1 MKKWI
6 VVILCIMAFSVGYAN
21 TDKDTSET
29 SEIDKKTERI
39 IAEQKTREEKERK
52 TKEKER
58 KTCEVCGHY
67 GNDVISNSA
76 LDDERRMCRDCMS
89 EAREKQ
95 RKADKEAKIKE
106 EQKEQQEKEERT
118 RIAYEDDNIIIKV
131 RAEDMKKFIWPR
143 AEGDFYVKI
152 VTEVINK
159 GNKTASVTFP
169 PESIIINNTDSNGDN
184 YNIIDTQISV
194 LSDYHTEEYIHATK
208 NINGQDCSYYD
219 KYVEYTKELE
229 ANESFEFER
238 LIVGNKDNIESK
250 ILFNINSVTFNF
262 RVNDSELKKV
272 TVNNISYNNDSKIE
286 EKITNKEQEEKEAAA
301 TQEKIARAKARRDEA
316 DRKAGIR
323 QSNTNNNKQNNN
335 DNNNYNTNTTNNSKG
350 IEYVQDNNIK
360 QAYNNLP
367 TSVKQL
373 FKDINCE
380 VKEVNVVSVPGAIGA
395 FSAGGSYGHPT
406 IEIQKNNKY
415 ITYTVYHE
423 FGHMLDC
430 GYNYKYES
438 KENEFYNIYLDERAE
453 FRTDYNYQYAISEVE
468 EYFASSFAEYII
480 NPQRLKS
487 NTPRTYNYIVNAI
500 NNIE

>member
-29 SEIDKKTERI
+29 SETDKKTERI
-39 IAEQKTREEKERK
+39 IAEQKTRE
-52 TKEKER
+52 EKER

-76 LDDERRMCRDCMS
+76 LDDERKMCRDCMS
-89 EAREKQ
+89 KAREKQ
-95 RKADKEAKIKE
+95 RKTDKEAKNKE
-106 EQKEQQEKEERT
+106 EQKEQQEKEERAI
-118 RIAYEDDNIIIKV
+118 IAYEDNNIIIKV

-169 PESIIINNTDSNGDN
+169 SESIMINNTDSNGDN
-184 YNIIDTQISV
+184 YNIIDTQISA
-194 LSDYHTEEYIHATK
+194 LSDYHTEEYIYVTR
-208 NINGQDCSYYD
+208 NINGQDCSHYD
-219 KYVEYTKELE
+219 KYIEYTKELE
-229 ANESFEFER
+229 TNESFEFER
-238 LIVGNKDNIESK
+238 LIVGSKDNIESK

-272 TVNNISYNNDSKIE
+272 TVNNISYNNNSEIE
-286 EKITNKEQEEKEAAA
+286 EKITNKEQEEKEAIA

-316 DRKAGIR
+316 DRKARIR
-323 QSNTNNNKQNNN
+323 QSDTNNNKQNNN
-335 DNNNYNTNTTNNSKG
+335 DYNDNNANTTNNSKE

-380 VKEVNVVSVPGAIGA
+380 IKEVNVVSIPGAVGA

-406 IEIQKNNKY
+406 IEIRKNNKY

-423 FGHMLDC
+423 FGHMLDY

-487 NTPRTYNYIVNAI
+487 NTPRTYNYIVNTI